1 MLRGTA
7 VYVVPLAF
15 AVAIDSP
22 LPQAQQP
29 APFTASTNVV
39 VVPVVVVDNDGA
51 TVPNLAASDFVV
63 SEDGKP
69 VEITTFVPPATA
81 GQPGSERFIVLALD
95 NLYTDPAIA
104 WRLKSVAR
112 RFADRLEPGDV
123 MSVVSLNGG
132 NATTTT
138 SKPALK
144 AAIDKYKAS
153 SDEGSWRPGD
163 KGRHALSMLGLL
175 SEQIAKPPHR
185 RKIVVV
191 IGSPWLFV
199 PHTGSA
205 QPDLSQS
212 PEWMDAVRSTSRNNV
227 AIYMVDPAGLQEN
240 PNQFRD
246 WADSF
251 TEHTGGAA
259 WTNSNNFDGAANRI
273 WTESSSYYLLG
284 YAAPIA
290 DQRIHTINVK
300 VSRKGVT
307 VRARKARG

>member
-1 MLRGTA
+1 MRIAAGAVFAFVGCLAGT
-7 VYVVPLAF
+7 VLAG
-15 AVAIDSP
+15 
-22 LPQAQQP
+22 QQP
-29 APFTASTNVV
+29 APFTSATNIV
-39 VVPVVVVDNDGA
+39 VVPVVVVDNKGV

-69 VEITTFVPPATA
+69 VEITTFVAPAPA
-81 GQPGSERFIVLALD
+81 GESGSERFIVLALD

-112 RFADRLEPGDV
+112 RFVDRLEPGDV

-138 SKPALK
+138 SKSALT

-153 SDEGSWRPGD
+153 SDEGSWLPGD

-175 SEQIAKPPHR
+175 SEQIAKSPHR
-185 RKIVVV
+185 RKVVVV

-199 PHTGSA
+199 PHTGSG
-205 QPDLSQS
+205 QPDVSHS

-227 AIYMVDPAGLQEN
+227 AIYMVDPAGLQEH
-240 PNQFRD
+240 PNQFRE

-251 TEHTGGAA
+251 TEQTGGAA

-273 WTESSSYYLLG
+273 WRESASFYLLG
-284 YAAPIA
+284 YSAPIT
-290 DQRIHTINVK
+290 DQRVHTIDVK

>member
-1 MLRGTA
+1 MRIAAGVVCAFVGCLAGA
-7 VYVVPLAF
+7 VLA
-15 AVAIDSP
+15 D
-22 LPQAQQP
+22 QQP
-29 APFTASTNVV
+29 APFTSSTNIV
-39 VVPVVVVDNDGA
+39 VVPVVVVDNKGV
-51 TVPNLAASDFVV
+51 TVPNLTAGDFVV

-95 NLYTDPAIA
+95 NLYTDAAIA

-112 RFADRLEPGDV
+112 RFVDRLEPGDV

-132 NATTTT
+132 SATTTT
-138 SKPALK
+138 SKSALT
-144 AAIDKYKAS
+144 AAIDKYKPS
-153 SDEGSWRPGD
+153 LGEGSWLPGD

-175 SEQIAKPPHR
+175 SEQIAKSPHR

-212 PEWMDAVRSTSRNNV
+212 PEWLDAVRSTSRNNV

-240 PNQFRD
+240 PNQFRE

-251 TEHTGGAA
+251 TEQTGGAA
-259 WTNSNNFDGAANRI
+259 WTNSNNFDGAATRI
-273 WTESSSYYLLG
+273 WRESASFYLLG
-284 YAAPIA
+284 YAAPIT
-290 DQRIHTINVK
+290 DQRIHAIDVK